1 MLQHLYLGFWN
12 SLAPLNLISLLTG
25 MFAGTV
31 GGAIPGISGTM
42 MVAIIIPLTYGMEP
56 TAAIIFLIGIY
67 VGSVYSGS
75 ITAILFRI
83 PGAPEAVA
91 TTLDGYE
98 LNKKGLAGEAMGVSI
113 FSSAT
118 GGIFATFVL
127 MFLSPQLA
135 QVALTFGPAE
145 FFAACVLALTVISS
159 LGGKSVL
166 KALVTGLA
174 GLFLATIG
182 IDPMSGVERYT
193 YGLMTLMTGINFVPA
208 LIGLFAIS
216 EVLRQTEQHLQIKG
230 VKQNLGAKMPG
241 WTMIGR
247 LKGILLRSSILGT
260 IIGILPGIGSTT
272 AALVGYSEAVRW
284 SKEPEKFGTGIFE
297 GVAAPE
303 AANNAGAVATLVPF
317 LTLGIPGGA
326 NTALLIGAFI
336 IHNLR
341 PGPLLFVK
349 NPLFVYTIF
358 AGVFLSNFLIIIM
371 GKIFI
376 RYFVRVIQLPYNF
389 LGPAIVI
396 LSIVGSFAVRNNIGD
411 VLLMFLFGVGGFFL
425 EKYGYPITPMVIGLV
440 LGPLTESELRR
451 AMLLADN
458 DPTYLFTRPISGT
471 LLAIA
476 IFFIFFPILRRYW
489 ESRRKRKAPAG
500 NSKV

>member
-1 MLQHLYLGFWN
+1 MGHYFYLGFLN
-12 SLAPLNLISLLTG
+12 AFTPQNLIALIAG

-42 MVAIIIPLTYGMEP
+42 MVAIIIPLTYGMDP
-56 TAAIIFLIGIY
+56 TGAIIFLIGIY

-91 TTLDGYE
+91 TSIDGYE
-98 LNKKGLAGEAMGVSI
+98 LNKKGKAAEALGVSI
-113 FSSAT
+113 FSSAI
-118 GGIFATFVL
+118 GGLFATLVL
-127 MFLSPQLA
+127 IFLSPQLA

-145 FFAACVLALTVISS
+145 FFAACIMALTVISS
-159 LGGKSVL
+159 LGGKNVL
-166 KALVTGLA
+166 KALLCGLL
-174 GLFLATIG
+174 GLFFATVG
-182 IDPMSGVERYT
+182 IDSMSGVDRFT
-193 YGLMTLMTGINFVPA
+193 FGSMTLMTGISFVPA

-216 EVLRQTEQHLQIKG
+216 EVLRQTERFLQIKAG
-230 VKQNLGAKMPG
+230 KPKVKAKMPSFHL
-241 WTMIGR
+241 IR
-247 LKGILLRSSILGT
+247 QLKSTIFRSSIIGT

-272 AALVGYSEAVRW
+272 AAIVGYSEAVRW

-303 AANNAGAVATLVPF
+303 AANNAGAVGTLVPF

-349 NPLFVYTIF
+349 KPLFIYTIF
-358 AGVFLSNFLIIIM
+358 AGVFLSNFLIIIL
-371 GKIFI
+371 GKLFI
-376 RYFVRVIQLPYNF
+376 RYFIKVVELPYTI
-389 LGPAIVI
+389 LGPAII
-396 LSIVGSFAVRNNIGD
+396 IFSIVGSFAVRNNMGD
-411 VLLMFLFGVGGFFL
+411 VLLMFGFGLMGYIL

-440 LGPLTESELRR
+440 LGPITESELRR
-451 AMLLADN
+451 AMLLSNN
-458 DPTYLFTRPISGT
+458 DPFYLITRPISGA
-471 LLAIA
+471 LLATA
-476 IFFIFFPILRRYW
+476 VFSIFFPLLRKYW
-489 ESRRKRKAPAG
+489 QLRHQKASP
-500 NSKV
+500 

>member
-1 MLQHLYLGFWN
+1 MGHYFYLGF
-12 SLAPLNLISLLTG
+12 LNALSPENLVALLGG

-42 MVAIIIPLTYGMEP
+42 MVAIIIPLTYGMDP

-98 LNKKGLAGEAMGVSI
+98 LNKKGQAAEALGVSI

-118 GGIFATFVL
+118 GGLFATLVL

-145 FFAACVLALTVISS
+145 FFAACVMALTVISS

-166 KALVTGLA
+166 KALFCGLL
-174 GLFLATIG
+174 GLFFATIG
-182 IDPMSGVERYT
+182 IDSMSGVERFT
-193 YGLMTLMTGINFVPA
+193 FGSMTLMTGISFVPA

-216 EVLRQTEQHLQIKG
+216 EVLRQTEKFLQIKAG
-230 VKQNLGAKMPG
+230 KQKVKAKMPSFHL
-241 WTMIGR
+241 IR
-247 LKGILLRSSILGT
+247 QLKNTLFRSSIIGT
-260 IIGILPGIGSTT
+260 IIGILPGIGATT
-272 AALVGYSEAVRW
+272 AALVSYSEAVRW

-303 AANNAGAVATLVPF
+303 AANNAGAVGTLVPF

-349 NPLFVYTIF
+349 KPLFIYTIF
-358 AGVFLSNFLIIIM
+358 AGVFLSNFLIIIL
-371 GKIFI
+371 GKLFI
-376 RYFVRVIQLPYNF
+376 RYFVKVVELPYTI
-389 LGPAIVI
+389 LGPAIII
-396 LSIVGSFAVRNNIGD
+396 LSIVGSFAVRNNMGD
-411 VLLMFLFGVGGFFL
+411 VLLMFGFGLMGYFL

-440 LGPLTESELRR
+440 LGPITESELRR
-451 AMLLADN
+451 AMLLSNN
-458 DPTYLFTRPISGT
+458 DPLYLISRPISAA
-471 LLAIA
+471 LLASA
-476 IFFIFFPILRRYW
+476 VFFIFFPLLRKYW
-489 ESRRKRKAPAG
+489 QSRRRKACA
-500 NSKV
+500 